1 MFIDQERRG
10 HVNSDLYV
18 CVVWGRVAAE
28 WNPSLLAC
36 GPDYWRDSESLI
48 DL

>member
-1 MFIDQERRG
+1 MFIDQEGLG

-18 CVVWGRVAAE
+18 RVVCRVAAE
-28 WNPSLLAC
+28 QNPSLLAC